1 MTKQINNFFL
11 AMIIYV
17 GIASTVIFSQ
27 NDNQFDNASGIDL
40 NKLLNQQQNQD
51 VLVNQNSQYESG
63 VYTTDIDL
71 NEEESTPIF
80 NQYVFDQKEGI
91 VFEDVAELHKQYLI
105 EKQMIYVQEKNEDII
120 EYDEEKQKTED
131 VVVSNVGVL
140 QNQEFKMTNNFSQ
153 REPKNLNMPQRTNPI
168 DRIVDTYEFQSVNQ
182 FSQESGT
189 NSEKIKLIK

>member
-1 MTKQINNFFL
+1 
-11 AMIIYV
+11 MIIYV

-51 VLVNQNSQYESG
+51 VLVNQNSQYAG
-63 VYTTDIDL
+63 GLNTTNIDL

-105 EKQMIYVQEKNEDII
+105 EKQIVYALEKNENII
-120 EYDEEKQKTED
+120 ELEEKKQTTKD
-131 VVVSNVGVL
+131 VVVSNVVVL
-140 QNQEFKMTNNFSQ
+140 QNQEFKKTNNFSK

-168 DRIVDTYEFQSVNQ
+168 DRIVDMYEFQSVNQ
-182 FSQESGT
+182 FSQDSGT
-189 NSEKIKLIK
+189 NSEKIKLLK